1 MEENK
6 LPEIFETFGDARKN
20 GFVTVKEL
28 KDKGKKVVG
37 TFCTYTP
44 KELIYAAGAYPVG
57 LCATS
62 EETIPEAEKK
72 LPKNLCPLIKASY
85 GFAATDKCPYMYFSD
100 LVVGETTCD
109 GKKKMYELLNDIKD
123 VHVMNLPHAR
133 NAKWAPRVWREEC
146 VALKEELERRY
157 DIEITDEML

>member
-1 MEENK
+1 M
-6 LPEIFETFGDARKN
+6 D
-20 GFVTVKEL
+20 
-28 KDKGKKVVG
+28 
-37 TFCTYTP
+37 
-44 KELIYAAGAYPVG
+44 AGAIASVA
-57 LCATS
+57 LCGTS
-62 EETIPEAEKK
+62 NEPIADAEID

-133 NAKWAPRVWREEC
+133 NAKWAPRVWREEY

>member
-1 MEENK
+1 MDGTSRAI
-6 LPEIFETFGDARKN
+6 LPATGSTYVLADAQSRHPNQDLLLQLMQQQKN
-20 GFVTVKEL
+20 
-28 KDKGKKVVG
+28 
-37 TFCTYTP
+37 
-44 KELIYAAGAYPVG
+44 I
-57 LCATS
+57 
-62 EETIPEAEKK
+62 
-72 LPKNLCPLIKASY
+72 CPLIKGTY
-85 GFAATDKCPYMYFSD
+85 EFAVSGHCPFTYFAD
-100 LVVGETTCD
+100 LIIGETTCD